1 MFKRLFKNI
10 YYLNVNTNP
19 IKKQTPSNFSYGNF
33 LLKNPTANKVE
44 RRNAIKKFLDSTRN
58 TNSQK

>member
-10 YYLNVNTNP
+10 YYFNVNIKP
-19 IKKQTPSNFSYGNF
+19 IKKEKLANFSYGNF

-44 RRNAIKKFLDSTRN
+44 RRNAIKNFLDSTRN
-58 TNSQK
+58 TKRN

>member
-10 YYLNVNTNP
+10 YYFNVNSKP
-19 IKKQTPSNFSYGNF
+19 IKKEKLVDFSYGIF
-33 LLKNPTANKVE
+33 LLKNPTANKIE

-58 TNSQK
+58 IK